1 MPNGSRRPERSISM
15 TSWISPEEGE
25 QLDQMAMHLAAKT
38 GKRTRRVDVVRWM
51 LARPWAKRFAA
62 TGRLR

>member
-1 MPNGSRRPERSISM
+1 M